1 MWVYNKD
8 LNVWKRS
15 TDSLIKSDFDYLK
28 QELSAT
34 RFYSKFLSGST
45 YVPINDVDNIYD
57 ILGKWI
63 PRSWYIGTLDS
74 KYSYSN
80 APAKFARPI
89 NSANSYEYYTK
100 FISEYGLTLKNL
112 FTSNRIIKDS
122 VDNYIPVY
130 VATILPIN
138 LSQTYDSL
146 IIDGITV
153 KAGNMI
159 LVKDQEATVNLASD
173 VDPNTYFK
181 GNYEVYNNL
190 FSIIEYKY
198 KNSENGIYLYDG
210 KNLIKQNFLDDY
222 EKCIR
227 MSVYVESG
235 KINGGKQ
242 FHLSRLLNGY
252 FPTSS
257 NNDPVEFTE
266 KKNWLLRN
274 RVDYNN
280 LFEINYYDVIKE
292 EAHSYYSN
300 GVTYSIPERTI
311 AVGEFGVILNTQFGI
326 SNIIPNKYKVDLR
339 SISKTT
345 TDYWVCGDDT
355 TLLKVRKHDFEVT
368 HIKIDSL
375 VKLNSISFFDDLR
388 GVVVG
393 DLNTILL
400 TTDAGQTWNRL
411 KIDDFSAFTYNK
423 VLFSDFNRIYIV
435 GRHGVFLEIVENV
448 NGWTAYRR
456 RIAKQLDEDDEYL
469 LVENI
474 NDMYITNIDWNLS
487 YTYTNQTTTTNKDL
501 LFLVSDNNNIIVHDI
516 NSTTNYDFLYLDLGN
531 DFGDILNIT
540 RKTASDSFYFTSN
553 NGLYSFNLSNF
564 QNIGIGNSYSNTIS
578 GTYFTQSSLYANEIF
593 DYKGEDILIAGNTSL
608 LRTATYSSSL
618 NFNVLD
624 SSFESRL
631 KPKLLFLDYDMG
643 SKLNFFTDQ
652 GDYRLPNSATF
663 SLIDTSAANIF
674 SFSSGSISL
683 PIKSNTLLY
692 HQIQIAN
699 TPQTKV
705 RISELVVKLNIT
717 HPELYSISV
726 SLRKKTY
733 PGAGKIITL
742 MPSGVAGP
750 NANIVD
756 FSFTT
761 NTYYSNFSNL
771 LYPYNNKT
779 AHMLLKKDNGLFYKA
794 FVDVNNN
801 NDIVYANTTDFK
813 EMLKFTTGNLAGTYD
828 FANDWEL
835 LIYDWSTNIA
845 TGTITGTLNDWE
857 ISFTEDISSLS
868 ISPIIHSATAPS
880 YFTQS
885 EISWWNYW
893 SDREKTFEYWTT
905 NSMLDSSA
913 ILINSTFSS
922 YDSYTNIFPA
932 ELNLNRIEIGNDV
945 LKLAPGFTYS
955 GTTHSSRFNSNLGP
969 YISISN
975 LPVAKKDANN
985 NLIGGIYLK
994 DYLVVLE
1001 TDANWY
1007 VETGDVLRFE
1017 TDLFKDNFVVNKII
1031 TINDTTI
1038 NPGTPPPPPPVILPS
1053 AMINKRFGY
1062 LYNWNVVGDSR
1073 KIENP
1078 SGGNGQTNLW
1088 SVPSKDDLVYLGTII
1103 GNTTDFNTFYN
1114 VGKKLKLAG
1123 TIEASTG
1130 LWYSPPSLLELGTNI
1145 YNFDAVG
1152 SGFRNYSA
1160 GNFYRLGKGV
1170 CYWSKTNN
1178 FGNYYWRCFIDW
1190 NTSDYTVTSQPTTYG
1205 FSIRLV
1211 RSATIDEL
1219 LLPNGA
1225 NSVDN
1230 PTDLLPYIGN
1240 DGKAYKTTKIGNKIW
1255 LAQDLLETKFNDG
1268 SDIPEIIND
1277 ADWAVVGATQ
1287 PARGTYPL
1295 PTTISN
1301 LVNNLSPLPSPPPP
1315 PPLPPVDPTKSIG
1328 RRLIYMYSNFNQN
1341 IINDLSSFGGYVK
1354 VWNLNKYSTIDGLI
1368 TNFNYHPLSNAYS
1381 ATQSNG
1387 IIELSPKFNNKT
1399 SYYNLGSKFNFNG
1412 LSSTMSYTD
1421 GFIKF
1426 GYSPRYNL
1434 LDYMESMNT
1443 NLLNPSF
1450 YATKEYLAMP
1460 IYRGIPVGELNLN
1473 TVYIDKSG
1481 LFGTYS
1487 TIITE
1492 EAQGNRIVFGP
1503 NLKLEWESIFV
1514 NTFVDVSIYQV
1525 GSTNGTYSVEKLLVM
1540 NKYKAINYKSSGI
1553 DPYIIEFDKRI
1564 DFDTN
1569 VSGSFAT
1576 GSTIDIISRRTLKQI
1591 SDDLQELN
1599 NIQRPK
1605 SKLSKIN
1612 PYYALN
1618 NKYTN
1623 YSSGLNFKISTDS
1636 YAKIL
1641 LSDSD
1646 TVKELSAIM
1655 YTDYKNEIAMNV
1667 TRLDRS
1673 YSIPISNTID
1683 YNGQLYINCS
1693 EKHGLVLGDGLV
1705 LEFNGGTFSSQT
1717 LNQQYF
1723 GYRFVKQ
1730 VINEYDFVVEIPYG
1744 NPVYV
1749 GNDTGY
1755 VKYLRKD
1762 PFFNYQPVDLIEVGL
1777 EKRANVSI
1785 KLDPDNVKLSGATF
1799 SLTNVDYNRY
1809 RYRLLDGL
1817 TLDKVNSRFPWLLE
1831 AEVSDAVVGLND
1843 SNQLRW
1849 YKGTWEAG
1857 RWFGGEWISGT
1868 WKYGDWYGG
1877 TWSSQ
1882 NIVDNGLSIKVDENS
1897 SGSTQSI
1904 WYTGRWYDGTWND
1917 GTWVNGRWYGGTWER
1932 GTWNN
1937 GIWNDGTWNY
1947 GRFIGGIWV
1956 TGTWNDG
1963 IFNTDNEPSF
1973 WINGNWNGGDF
1984 ENGIWYN
1991 GFFGEDNARSRFG
2004 TNAYNSR
2011 TAIWYGGKW
2020 KSGAF
2025 YSRLSDTDVSDVH
2038 KYSIWHSGQ
2047 WMSGDFRGGVAYNMT
2062 FNSGTWYGGILEEIE
2077 LVGINSNNNS
2087 FILNGLFKFNIGD
2100 EIYIIDNNSNN
2111 EYSKY
2116 GSNSDPGKYK
2126 VLNTI
2131 ENTDTKI
2138 TEIYVDEN
2146 IDTTNL
2152 ASYKKNSGL
2161 LNLSIPNNSSQ
2172 IVSTQ
2177 SVPYDVTTTNEI
2189 RVKLNLTNNYIS
2201 DLIINL
2207 VAPNGDVINLKEY
2220 GAGGSQSL
2228 TVGVYASSSYTSMVD
2243 TIFTTDSSNNFYSG
2257 TDLSPTYTETYEMSK
2272 QLSHGYSDY
2281 QSSTNDYK
2289 VLLSNG
2295 SVKGDWV
2302 LYVKDNHKD
2311 LTNAV
2316 GTKGLKYSLT
2326 YQPVINY
2333 VTLGDFYKINLTKP
2347 VNYDPD
2353 IRIGDNII
2361 VEVLKVFSGQQTAY
2375 SNTAPIYSTFSTY
2388 ISGIENTSNTA
2399 VTITTGLTA
2408 SSNLSTYFSAG
2419 SGTLL
2424 GKSISY
2430 ANIYSSSNPRP
2441 ENKLIDWEIQF
2452 VNDYEVGAQ
2461 INYKREDGFDTGLRV
2476 VSKFKNVNWKSGI
2489 WTNGIYDNGVF
2500 EGGIW
2505 YNGIFNGTWG

>member
-15 TDSLIKSDFDYLK
+15 TDSLSKSDFDYLK
-28 QELSAT
+28 QELSST

-45 YVPINDVDNIYD
+45 YVPISDVDNIYD

-80 APAKFARPI
+80 APARFSKQI
-89 NSANSYEYYTK
+89 NNATSYEYYTK

-130 VATILPIN
+130 VATISPIN

-146 IIDGITV
+146 IIDGV
-153 KAGNMI
+153 NVRSGNMI
-159 LVKDQEATVNLASD
+159 LVKDQESVVNLTND
-173 VDPNTYFK
+173 VNPDTYFR
-181 GNYEVYNNL
+181 GNYEVSNDL
-190 FSIIEYKY
+190 FSIIEYRY

-222 EKCIR
+222 KKCVR

-235 KINGGKQ
+235 KINGGIQ
-242 FHLSRLLNGY
+242 FHLSRLLDGY
-252 FPTSS
+252 FPTSL

-292 EAHSYYSN
+292 EAHLYYSN
-300 GVTYSIPERTI
+300 GITYSIPERTI
-311 AVGEFGVILNTQFGI
+311 AVGEFGVILNTQFGT

-339 SISKTT
+339 SIAKTT
-345 TDYWVCGDDT
+345 THYWICGDDT
-355 TLLKVRKHDFEVT
+355 TLLKVRKHDFDVT
-368 HIKIDSL
+368 LIKIDSL

-400 TTDAGQTWNRL
+400 TTDSGQNWKRL
-411 KIDDFSAFTYNK
+411 KIDDFSAFTYSK
-423 VLFSDFNRIYIV
+423 VLFSDFNRIYII
-435 GRHGVFLEIVENV
+435 GRHGVFLEIVENL

-456 RIAKQLDEDDEYL
+456 RISKQLDQDDEYL

-474 NDMYITNIDWNLS
+474 NDMYKVNIDWNLS
-487 YTYTNQTTTTNKDL
+487 YTYNNQTTTANKDL
-501 LFLVSDNNNIIVHDI
+501 LLLVSDNNNIIAHDI
-516 NSTTNYDFLYLDLGN
+516 NSTTDYDFLYLDLGN

-540 RKTASDSFYFTSN
+540 RKSSSDSFYFTSN
-553 NGLYSFNLSNF
+553 DGLYSFDLSNF
-564 QNIGIGNSYSNTIS
+564 QNIGIGNSYSNSIS
-578 GTYFTQSSLYANEIF
+578 GTYTKQSSLYANEIF
-593 DYKGEDILIAGNTSL
+593 DYKGQDILIAGNTSL

-618 NFNVLD
+618 DFKLLD

-652 GDYRLPNSATF
+652 GEYRLPNAATF

-674 SFSSGSISL
+674 TYSTNANL
-683 PIKSNTLLY
+683 PIKSNTTLSS
-692 HQIQIAN
+692 IRNIN
-699 TPQTKV
+699 SNSVKV
-705 RISELVVKLNIT
+705 SDLRVKLNIT
-717 HPELYSISV
+717 HPELYSLSIS
-726 SLRKKTY
+726 LKKIGN
-733 PGAGKIITL
+733 PGDGKIITL
-742 MPSGVAGP
+742 MPDGVAGP
-750 NANIVD
+750 NAD
-756 FSFTT
+756 FDNFTFTT
-761 NTYYSNFSNL
+761 NKYYPKFSNL

-779 AHMLLKKDNGLFYKA
+779 SYMLLKKDNGLFYKA
-794 FVDVNNN
+794 FADVNNN
-801 NDIVYANTTDFK
+801 NNIVYANTTDFK
-813 EMLKFTTGNLAGTYD
+813 EMVKVTTGNTAGTYN
-828 FANDWEL
+828 FTGDWEL
-835 LIYDWSTNIA
+835 LIYDWSTNK
-845 TGTITGTLNDWE
+845 TIGSTTGTLINWE
-857 ISFTEDISSLS
+857 ISFIEDSSSLG

-880 YFTQS
+880 YSTQS
-885 EISWWNYW
+885 EIGWWDYW
-893 SDREKTFEYWTT
+893 SDREKTFEYWT
-905 NSMLDSSA
+905 NNPMLDSST

-922 YDSYTNIFPA
+922 YDSYTNIFPY
-932 ELNLNRIEIGNDV
+932 ELNINSIDISDNV
-945 LKLAPGFTYS
+945 LKLAPGFAYS
-955 GTTHSSRFNSNLGP
+955 GTTQSSRFNSNSGP
-969 YISISN
+969 SILSTN
-975 LPVAKKDANN
+975 IPIVKKDVTN
-985 NLIGGIYLK
+985 NLIGRIYLK
-994 DYLVVLE
+994 DYLIILE
-1001 TDANWY
+1001 TDSNWY
-1007 VETGDVLRFE
+1007 VEVGDVIRFE
-1017 TDLFKDNFVVNKII
+1017 CDLLKDNFVVNKI
-1031 TINDTTI
+1031 
-1038 NPGTPPPPPPVILPS
+1038 L
-1053 AMINKRFGY
+1053 
-1062 LYNWNVVGDSR
+1062 
-1073 KIENP
+1073 
-1078 SGGNGQTNLW
+1078 
-1088 SVPSKDDLVYLGTII
+1088 
-1103 GNTTDFNTFYN
+1103 N
-1114 VGKKLKLAG
+1114 VGA
-1123 TIEASTG
+1123 
-1130 LWYSPPSLLELGTNI
+1130 N
-1145 YNFDAVG
+1145 
-1152 SGFRNYSA
+1152 
-1160 GNFYRLGKGV
+1160 
-1170 CYWSKTNN
+1170 
-1178 FGNYYWRCFIDW
+1178 
-1190 NTSDYTVTSQPTTYG
+1190 
-1205 FSIRLV
+1205 
-1211 RSATIDEL
+1211 
-1219 LLPNGA
+1219 LPD
-1225 NSVDN
+1225 S
-1230 PTDLLPYIGN
+1230 
-1240 DGKAYKTTKIGNKIW
+1240 
-1255 LAQDLLETKFNDG
+1255 
-1268 SDIPEIIND
+1268 
-1277 ADWAVVGATQ
+1277 
-1287 PARGTYPL
+1287 PAR
-1295 PTTISN
+1295 
-1301 LVNNLSPLPSPPPP
+1301 
-1315 PPLPPVDPTKSIG
+1315 
-1328 RRLIYMYSNFNQN
+1328 RFIYMYSNFNEN
-1341 IINDLSSFGGYVK
+1341 IINELSKFGGYVK
-1354 VWNLNKYSTIDGLI
+1354 IWNLNKYSTIDVLI
-1368 TNFNYHPLSNAYS
+1368 RNFNYHPLSNAYS

-1387 IIELSPKFNNKT
+1387 IIEFSPKFNNKT

-1412 LSSTMSYTD
+1412 LSSNMSYTD

-1443 NLLNPSF
+1443 NLLIPSF

-1460 IYRGIPVGELNLN
+1460 IYKGIPIGELNLN
-1473 TVYIDKSG
+1473 NVYIDKSG
-1481 LFGTYS
+1481 LFGPTVS
-1487 TIITE
+1487 TTR
-1492 EAQGNRIVFGP
+1492 EAQGNRVVFGP

-1514 NTFVDVSIYQV
+1514 NTFVDVSIYHA
-1525 GSTNGTYSVEKLLVM
+1525 GSLNGTYSVEKLLVM

-1564 DFDTN
+1564 DFDIN
-1569 VSGSFAT
+1569 SSGSFGT

-1599 NIQRPK
+1599 NIHRPK

-1612 PYYALN
+1612 PYSALN

-1623 YSSGLNFKISTDS
+1623 YSSDLNFKLSTDS
-1636 YAKIL
+1636 YAKVL

-1667 TRLDRS
+1667 TKLDRS
-1673 YSIPISNTID
+1673 YNIPISNTID

-1705 LEFNGGTFSSQT
+1705 LEFNGGAFSSQF

-1723 GYRFVKQ
+1723 GYHFVKQ

-1749 GNDTGY
+1749 GNDTGF

-1762 PFFNYQPVDLIEVGL
+1762 PFFNYQPVDLIEIGL
-1777 EKRANVSI
+1777 EKKGNVSI
-1785 KLDPDNVKLSGATF
+1785 KLDPDNVKLTGVTF
-1799 SLTNVDYNRY
+1799 SLSNVDYNRY

-1817 TLDKVNSRFPWLLE
+1817 TLDIVNNRFPWLLE
-1831 AEVSDAVVGLND
+1831 AEVSDAVVGLNE
-1843 SNQLRW
+1843 SSELRW

-1857 RWFGGEWISGT
+1857 RWFGGDWISGT

-1877 TWSSQ
+1877 TWSSK
-1882 NIVDNGLSIKVDENS
+1882 NIVDNGLSVKIDENS
-1897 SGSTQSI
+1897 SGTTQSI
-1904 WYTGRWYDGTWND
+1904 WYTGRWYDGAWND
-1917 GTWVNGRWYGGTWER
+1917 GTWVNGRWYDGTWER

-1973 WINGNWNGGDF
+1973 WINGTWNGGDF

-2004 TNAYNSR
+2004 TNSYNSR

-2038 KYSIWHSGQ
+2038 KYSIWYSGQ
-2047 WMSGDFRGGVAYNMT
+2047 WMSGDFRGGIAYNMT
-2062 FNSGTWYGGILEEIE
+2062 FNSGTWYGGILEEIQ
-2077 LVGINSNNNS
+2077 LIGINSSNNS

-2100 EIYIIDNNSNN
+2100 EIYIIDNKITT

-2116 GSNSDPGKYK
+2116 GSNSEPGGYK
-2126 VLNTI
+2126 ILNTI

-2138 TEIYVDEN
+2138 TEVYVDSN
-2146 IDTTNL
+2146 IDTTDL

-2161 LNLSIPNNSSQ
+2161 LNLSIPNNSDYL
-2172 IVSTQ
+2172 VSTQ
-2177 SVPYDVTTTNEI
+2177 SIPYDVTTTNEI
-2189 RVKLNLTNNYIS
+2189 RVKLNLTNNYIG

-2207 VAPNGDVINLKEY
+2207 VAPNGDVINVKEY
-2220 GAGGSQSL
+2220 GAGATQSVEIA
-2228 TVGVYASSSYTSMVD
+2228 TGIYASSSSSVMSD
-2243 TIFTTDSSNNFYSG
+2243 TIFTTDPSNNFYDG
-2257 TDLSPTYTETYEMSK
+2257 TDLSSTYTETYEMSK
-2272 QLSHGYSDY
+2272 SLNKGYLDY

-2295 SVKGDWV
+2295 SVKGDWA
-2302 LYVKDNHKD
+2302 LYVKDNNVG
-2311 LTNAV
+2311 LQGPVSIFGGTPTN
-2316 GTKGLKYSLT
+2316 GLKYGSNYRLNAT
-2326 YQPVINY
+2326 FVNAGDPFVIVLQKPVSYQPN
-2333 VTLGDFYKINLTKP
+2333 
-2347 VNYDPD
+2347 
-2353 IRIGDNII
+2353 IRVGDNIV
-2361 VEVLKVFSGQQTAY
+2361 VEVLGLPGNSFISGN
-2375 SNTAPIYSTFSTY
+2375 SNTAPIYSTFSTN
-2388 ISGIENTSNTA
+2388 ITSIEKVSPGNIMK
-2399 VTITTGLTA
+2399 ITTGLTA
-2408 SSNLSTYFSAG
+2408 SSQLPNFYPG
-2419 SGTLL
+2419 SGLL
-2424 GKSISY
+2424 VGVPVYNRSY
-2430 ANIYSSSNPRP
+2430 VNIYSSSNPRP

-2461 INYKREDGFDTGLRV
+2461 INYQKEDGFDTGLRV
-2476 VSKFKNVNWKSGI
+2476 VSKFKNANWKSGI